1 MQWYLSVLKKYA
13 TFEGRARRSEYWTFS
28 LINLVIS
35 LVLSFLGYLSQDG
48 SGKVGFFGIIS
59 TLYGIAVLIPGLA
72 VTVRR
77 LHDVGKNGWWIFI
90 VFVPFIGWIL
100 MLTFLLTDSEPGD
113 NQYGPNPKGVP
124 TGGDISISRPGKS
137 PSFTIW
143 VKDENPEEMF
153 LMALLVRMRA
163 EHPEMMSQEIK
174 DMLDDKIPYD
184 LQYKTTRNYSEGKTY
199 VEFIFN
205 RK

>member
-1 MQWYLSVLKKYA
+1 MQLYLSVLKKYA
-13 TFEGRARRSEYWTFS
+13 TFQGRARRSEYWTFS
-28 LINLVIS
+28 LINLAIS
-35 LVLSFLGYLSQDG
+35 LVLSILGYLTQGG
-48 SGKVGFFGIIS
+48 SGEVGFFGIIS
-59 TLYGIAVLIPGLA
+59 TLYGLAVLIPGLA

-90 VFVPFIGWIL
+90 VLVPLIGWIL
-100 MLTFLLTDSEPGD
+100 LLVFLITDSDPGD
-113 NQYGPNPKGVP
+113 NQYGPNPKGIP
-124 TGGDISISRPGKS
+124 AGGERVISRPGTS
-137 PSFTIW
+137 SSFTIW

-153 LMALLVRMRA
+153 LMALLVRMRN

-174 DMLDDKIPYD
+174 DMLDNKIPYN
-184 LQYKTTRNYSEGKTY
+184 LQYKTTRNRTEGRTY